1 MNNKF
6 NRAVLAVAMVATL
19 LAVFITNSFGADILR
34 DGAPHVLVS
43 GMKMNVATASNLNA
57 VISMPTQKELFLQ
70 ASYGISNVVP
80 NNVSSN
86 LTFLLQYSLD
96 GVNWSGN
103 AGSGASGG
111 AVPNNCTAWSVSAMI
126 ASGTNHVACTNLSL
140 GGVPYVRV
148 AYVTNGISSADCVVT
163 NLTLKAWVK

>member
-34 DGAPHVLVS
+34 DGAPYVLVS
-43 GMKMNVATASNLNA
+43 KLNVSPGAASNLNA
-57 VISMPTQKELFLQ
+57 VISMPLQKELFLQ
-70 ASYGISNVVP
+70 ANYGLSNVVP
-80 NNVSSN
+80 NTSLSN
-86 LTFLLQYSLD
+86 LTFLLQYSAD
-96 GVNWSGN
+96 GVNWSSS
-103 AGSGASGG
+103 AGSGGSGG
-111 AVPNNCTAWSVSAMI
+111 QVPNNCTAWTTAAMI
-126 ASGTNHVACTNLSL
+126 ALGTNHVAVTNLSL

-148 AYVTNGISSADCVVT
+148 AYVTNGADAGCMIT